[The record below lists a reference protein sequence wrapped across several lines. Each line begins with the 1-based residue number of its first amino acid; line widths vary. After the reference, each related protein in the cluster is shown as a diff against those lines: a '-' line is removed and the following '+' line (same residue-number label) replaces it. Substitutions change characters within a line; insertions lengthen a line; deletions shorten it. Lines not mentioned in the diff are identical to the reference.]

1 VSSLPTGPRAIFVN
15 EGAGSAQTNR
25 VRRTIELAR
34 RALDADIHVTSTRDV
49 EELRAWLEDEIDGYR
64 TAIIAGGDGSLGV
77 AFNVAARRDVTL
89 GYIPAGFGNATAHLL
104 RLPRDPERLAALLA
118 TGAVHSVDLVR
129 VDGRL
134 ALFAGAGWDAVVADR
149 YARAGARGLR
159 GWASAVIS
167 SGRDLVRRH
176 RASVEVDGQKIHDG
190 PLILLVVGTTPF
202 YGRGLVVNP
211 GADPAAGRLMVR
223 VYPGPAGHL
232 ALEAARW
239 ALHRQPAAPGH
250 PAQHVVVVSEAP
262 IPLQADGDLIGVR
275 ERWEME
281 LAPAAIRLIG
291 R

>member
-1 VSSLPTGPRAIFVN
+1 VTSLPPGPRAIFVN
-15 EGAGSAQTNR
+15 EGAGSARSGR

-34 RALDADIHVTSTRDV
+34 RAIDADVHVTATRDV
-49 EELRAWLEDEIDGYR
+49 EELRAWLEEHIDGYR
-64 TAIIAGGDGSLGV
+64 TAVIAGGDGSLGV
-77 AFNVAARRDVTL
+77 GFNVAAGKDVTL

-104 RLPRDPERLAALLA
+104 RLPHDPERLVRLLA
-118 TGAVHSVDLVR
+118 AGEAHSLDLVR

-149 YARAGARGLR
+149 YARAGARGLC

-176 RASVEVDGQKIHDG
+176 RASVEVDGKTIHDG
-190 PLILLVVGTTPF
+190 PLVLLVVGTTPF

-211 GADPAAGRLMVR
+211 GADPAAGRLMAR

-239 ALHRQPAAPGH
+239 ALHREPAATGYPGRR
-250 PAQHVVVVSEAP
+250 VVVESRDP
-262 IPLQADGDLIGVR
+262 IPLQADGDLIGAR
-275 ERWEME
+275 TRWEME
-281 LAPAAIRLIG
+281 LAPAAVRLIG